1 MFGLS
6 PEWLLGPDGAPVADA
21 LVLSHPEQEERL
33 RAVCPEAAHTGVLA
47 GDPCWDRILAARAH
61 RDRYRRALGV
71 RAGQR
76 LVLLSST
83 WGPDALFG
91 DGGDDTLPALL
102 PRLTSELPVDTHR
115 LAAVLHPNLW
125 HGHGPGQIRSWL
137 DRARRAGLTL
147 IDPLHG
153 WRQALIAADAVIGD
167 HGAVTYYAAALGTPV
182 LLGAAPLSALAPDAP
197 VHAFVR
203 SAPRLDP
210 AAPLRPQ
217 LDALLA
223 RHRPL
228 SEAAEFVSAVPH
240 EAAPRLRRLF
250 HQLLDLP
257 EPPWPAR
264 LAPLSLPPY
273 EPAEP
278 SVPLHVR
285 TWITGPGEVRLERY
299 AGPHPAPCGEDGAV
313 AHTALHEDTREQDRL
328 GLADVVFRYGA
339 GDDPRLGPPERWAAE
354 TLDRFPQCALAAYAT
369 GPAECVVRTRTGALV
384 ELSGPD
390 GPDPAACA
398 SALYAWL
405 AAGKDLA
412 ELADSGLLLDTGG
425 AGAHRVRVTLR

>member
-228 SEAAEFVSAVPH
+228 PEAAEFVSAVPH

-264 LAPLSLPPY
+264 LAPLPLPPY

-328 GLADVVFRYGA
+328 GLADAVFRYGA
-339 GDDPRLGPPERWAAE
+339 ADDPRLGPPERWAAE

-390 GPDPAACA
+390 GPDPAANA
-398 SALYAWL
+398 SALHAWL
-405 AAGKDLA
+405 AAGKDVA
-412 ELADSGLLLDTGG
+412 ELADSGLLLDTSG
-425 AGAHRVRVTLR
+425 AGTHRVRVTLR